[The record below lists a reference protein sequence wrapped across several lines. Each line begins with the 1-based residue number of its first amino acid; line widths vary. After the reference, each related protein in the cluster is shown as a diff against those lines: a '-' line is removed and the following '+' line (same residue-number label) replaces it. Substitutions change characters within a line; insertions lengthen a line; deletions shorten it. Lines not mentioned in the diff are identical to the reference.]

1 MSNIEGKP
9 KAQND
14 ETSCQHYLVVPTFI
28 IDSSFG
34 FRHLGCALFTAGNH
48 LSFTL
53 SRLFSRPDR
62 ERGGASFHL
71 VLRLRD

>member
-1 MSNIEGKP
+1 MSNVEGKP
-9 KAQND
+9 KAQM
-14 ETSCQHYLVVPTFI
+14 TKRAVPALSRRS
-28 IDSSFG
+28 DVRHSSA
-34 FRHLGCALFTAGNH
+34 ALFTAGNH